1 MKAVTIISG
10 LQSKE
15 YEEKLKELILQFL
28 EEGRIRYDMIQV
40 IKLMHN
46 YDDVDRRQFFQTA
59 REESVRVTRLSSD
72 SFTYLFLNF

>member
-59 REESVRVTRLSSD
+59 GEESVRVTRLSSD

>member
-15 YEEKLKELILQFL
+15 HEEKLKELILQFL

-59 REESVRVTRLSSD
+59 GEESVRVTRLSSD